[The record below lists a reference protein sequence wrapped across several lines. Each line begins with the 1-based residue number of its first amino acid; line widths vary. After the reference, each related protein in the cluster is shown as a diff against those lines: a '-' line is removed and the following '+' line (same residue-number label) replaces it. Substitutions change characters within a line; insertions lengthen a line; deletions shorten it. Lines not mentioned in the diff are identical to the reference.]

1 MYAGALAGKSKLRRL
16 DLLHC
21 GIPGGATELA
31 QLLLQ
36 LHSLQQLKHLNLRGT
51 VREVREGTPA
61 AAAFAGLTASS
72 KLQHLNISC
81 CTLPA
86 GAWQHIFSAGRRLS
100 HLTALDISGTLNP
113 FGKLSPPPDS
123 NQLVRCCPSLQSYD
137 MGGFEYTAGVIAP
150 LRGLGRLRNLSLVID
165 VSAAECLQ
173 DLGQLT
179 SLENAELYSLRDA
192 GGLAL
197 LPLAQLTRL
206 TALCYAAPFNRSVQ
220 RIELNG
226 KVCRVDIRLLVWQLC
241 FQTVWHN

>member
-21 GIPGGATELA
+21 GMPGGATELA

-113 FGKLSPPPDS
+113 FGKLSP
-123 NQLVRCCPSLQSYD
+123 LL
-137 MGGFEYTAGVIAP
+137 TATNLSAAAP
-150 LRGLGRLRNLSLVID
+150 ACNPMTWAGLSTLRG
-165 VSAAECLQ
+165 
-173 DLGQLT
+173 
-179 SLENAELYSLRDA
+179 
-192 GGLAL
+192 
-197 LPLAQLTRL
+197 
-206 TALCYAAPFNRSVQ
+206 
-220 RIELNG
+220 
-226 KVCRVDIRLLVWQLC
+226 
-241 FQTVWHN
+241 